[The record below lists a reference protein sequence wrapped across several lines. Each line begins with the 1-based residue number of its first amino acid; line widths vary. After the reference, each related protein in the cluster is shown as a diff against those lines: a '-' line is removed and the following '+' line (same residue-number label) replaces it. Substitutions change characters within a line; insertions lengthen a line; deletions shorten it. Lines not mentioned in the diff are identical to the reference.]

1 MKDQE
6 KIKEQLLK
14 SDRKIA
20 EKALQESN
28 SLLSSI
34 LESPDNIIMFALDT
48 NYNYLNFN
56 KAHEKEMK
64 NIYGADIKIGQPIL
78 DYIPN
83 DDDRLKVVKSYKR
96 VLKGERFIETQ
107 QYGLSNSR
115 LWYELI
121 FNPIIDISNNV
132 TGLTVFIT
140 NITERKL
147 SEKAFAN
154 LSIQNKLI
162 LESAAEGIYGLDLD
176 GNTTFVNPAAAKM
189 IGWNVKDI
197 LGKSQHDLLH
207 HTKVDGT
214 IYDKEECPIYA
225 SYKDGK
231 VHHIN
236 DEVFWRKDGSSFPVE
251 YSSTPIRNDQ
261 GELAGAVVTF
271 RDITERMQAEIELKN
286 HREHLEEL
294 VEERTTALEEKNKK
308 LDDAMKVFVGREQKI
323 KQLQDKIKAME
334 QK

>member
-1 MKDQE
+1 MGL
-6 KIKEQLLK
+6 ILK
-14 SDRKIA
+14 
-20 EKALQESN
+20 
-28 SLLSSI
+28 
-34 LESPDNIIMFALDT
+34 F
-48 NYNYLNFN
+48 
-56 KAHEKEMK
+56 
-64 NIYGADIKIGQPIL
+64 GQPIL
-78 DYIPN
+78 EYIPN

-162 LESAAEGIYGLDLD
+162 LESAAEGIYGLNLD

-294 VEERTTALEEKNKK
+294 IEERTKELEEKNKK

-323 KQLQDKIKAME
+323 K
-334 QK
+334 